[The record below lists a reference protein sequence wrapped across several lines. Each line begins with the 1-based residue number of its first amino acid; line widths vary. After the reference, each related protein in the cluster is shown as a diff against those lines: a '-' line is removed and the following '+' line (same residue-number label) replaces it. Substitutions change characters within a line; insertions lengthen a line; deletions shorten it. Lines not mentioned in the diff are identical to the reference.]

1 MMINDEFKWVNAI
14 TDAQMIFLIIAYF
27 YCFYYLQVCR
37 VQVFTDLLNRLMN
50 FLMCTQN
57 MYKLVF

>member
-14 TDAQMIFLIIAYF
+14 TDPQIIFLLIAYF
-27 YCFYYLQVCR
+27 YCFHNLQVCR

-50 FLMCTQN
+50 FFV
-57 MYKLVF
+57 YSKPI